1 MIFLK
6 KIFSTFFIA
15 VSAGSLLCGC
25 SQIFGT
31 VPAVSYP
38 DIPVALESSDNS
50 DTALINVQD
59 NTFIYDN
66 AGTLTDAE
74 FDECNKYAEML
85 YKKYLLNTAVVITDD
100 LRGLTAD
107 KYAAEVYRML
117 YGEGGSGMVFVI
129 NNETNTDAVYKMGC
143 CQRFIDD
150 ISERDELYNATTK
163 LVVGN
168 YKDAALTMLKLC
180 EKCPVNLVDNSNVFA
195 EKVAEKLSSALED
208 MSPNSVVVIA
218 MDNNTG
224 RTNEELAGEYH
235 ERRFAEFNKADTYAI
250 VLDKRT
256 GTVTANRRLEDMRPE
271 LADAITEASSF
282 ASTADYFA
290 AVNSIILGFGGEPV
304 DLNAPD
310 EEEDTDKTED
320 EETENTE
327 TEDDSEIIDETE
339 EDYPEEE

>member
-25 SQIFGT
+25 SPVLET
-31 VPAVSYP
+31 VPSVSYP
-38 DIPVALESSDNS
+38 DVPVAVQSSEQSDN
-50 DTALINVQD
+50 ALIDVQE

-66 AGTLTDAE
+66 IGTLTAAE

-85 YKKYLLNTAVVITDD
+85 YKQYLLNTAVVITND
-100 LRGLTAD
+100 LKGLTAD
-107 KYAAEVYRML
+107 QYAAEVYRLL

-150 ISERDELYNATTK
+150 VSERDELYNATTK
-163 LVVGN
+163 LVVGK
-168 YKDAALTMLKLC
+168 YKDAALMMLKLC
-180 EKCPVNLVDNSNVFA
+180 EKCPENLVDNSNVFA
-195 EKVAEKLSSALED
+195 EKVAEKLSDALGEI
-208 MSPNSVVVIA
+208 PLNSVAVVA

-224 RTNEELAGEYH
+224 RTNDELAGEYH
-235 ERRFAEFNKADTYAI
+235 ERRFAEFNKADTYVI
-250 VLDKRT
+250 ILDKRT

-310 EEEDTDKTED
+310 EEETDDTED
-320 EETENTE
+320 EETEDNE
-327 TEDDSEIIDETE
+327 TENDSETDYETE
-339 EDYPEEE
+339 EDYQEEE